1 MKIARLALAAVS
13 TLALAAPAFAQDA
26 APDRTEPVRPVAPD
40 DDFHGQT
47 IYVTAPGLQRLELL
61 AGTSVLT
68 GTDLQ
73 RNLDGQIGEVL
84 ARLPG
89 VSATSFAP
97 GVSRP
102 VLRGLQGDRVRVLTD
117 GIGSLDASNT
127 SADHAVPIDPLTAE
141 RIEVLRGPAVL
152 LYGSSAIGGAVNVI
166 DKRIPLAV
174 PDEPVHFDAL
184 AGLDTAYD
192 LREGGASIDVPLA
205 SRLVFHADGSYRK
218 TDDVRIPGYALVPSL
233 REDLLAEADAAD
245 DAGEAAELRE
255 IANQRGTL
263 PHSAVETWSAG
274 AGLAWI
280 GDKGSLGIS
289 AGWYDTTYGISERPG
304 AEEEGGEEAEGGEH
318 EGVAI
323 DLHQFR
329 AGLRGT
335 LDLGSGFFSQAR
347 TRWGYSDYK
356 HAEIEGGE
364 VGTTF
369 LVDGVEGRLELV
381 QNQRGGWSGSIG
393 AQYLHRNF
401 EAIGEEAFVPPNT
414 TDQFGLFTLQEIE
427 FGPWRAQ
434 AGGRYEHTDTTVA
447 SLGIQRDFDTFS
459 GALGLSRDLG
469 GGLTASVNGS
479 RSERAPTTEELYAN
493 GPHVATQQF
502 EVGNPDLTKEGAWGL
517 EGYLRGRAGPADLSL
532 SVYKNW
538 FENFVYLQD
547 LGTLEDGL
555 PVYRQLQQDADF
567 IGIEGEVTVPVWRG
581 GGWTLLA
588 NAKGDYV
595 RATLA
600 DGSPVPRIPPL
611 SLLGALELQ
620 SSRWE
625 ARAEVEWYDKQDR
638 LAALETPTDG
648 FAFVNASVAW
658 KPLRGSENFTLMLQ
672 ANNLFDVE
680 GRRHVSFTKDFVPLA
695 GRNVKLTARL
705 SL

>member
-263 PHSAVETWSAG
+263 PHSATETWSAG

-434 AGGRYEHTDTTVA
+434 AGGRYEHTDTTVE

-469 GGLTASVNGS
+469 GGLTAGVNGS

-502 EVGNPDLTKEGAWGL
+502 EVGNPDLTTEGAWGL
-517 EGYLRGRAGPADLSL
+517 EGYLRGRAGPAELSL

-547 LGTLEDGL
+547 LGTLEDAL

-680 GRRHVSFTKDFVPLA
+680 GRRHASFTKDFVPLA